1 MDLKKISVTLVLA
14 MCMLSVSAQQ
24 KFEINLWNNSPQV
37 KSSDANDTA
46 MLYAYLP
53 DSKKATGRAIVICPG
68 GAYAMLAIDHEGK
81 QWAPYFNRMGIAVF
95 VLKYRLP
102 HGNRNVPISDAEQAI
117 RTVRVNAAKWNIN
130 AQDVGIMGFS
140 AGGHL
145 ASTVATHAKAD
156 ALPNFQI
163 LFYPVITMDP
173 EFTHK
178 VSHDN
183 FLGTGARR
191 KDELEYSSDVQV
203 SRTAPRALVV
213 LSDDDDIVA
222 PANGVNYYFELYKHD
237 VPASIMVYPTGG
249 HGWGINPD
257 FPYHLEMLMNVKA
270 WLDSF

>member
-1 MDLKKISVTLVLA
+1 MDLKKISATLVLA

-24 KFEINLWNNSPQV
+24 KFEINLWNNSPQM

-183 FLGTGARR
+183 FLGTGARK